1 MAEDSGD
8 VHRDTPV
15 VSPELV
21 ACIQRIV
28 AGAMDAH
35 SAESTRAP
43 AGTVPPT
50 SGGTGSGRYHSLFFL
65 ASVAGLV
72 LP

>member
-28 AGAMDAH
+28 AGAH
-35 SAESTRAP
+35 SAESARAST
-43 AGTVPPT
+43 GTVP
-50 SGGTGSGRYHSLFFL
+50 RN
-65 ASVAGLV
+65 
-72 LP
+72 